1 MLIQA
6 VVAGSY
12 SVFHYL
18 YGYQLRFSEKM
29 LIVKDTRVG
38 FSMEFPNQRKKTSPE
53 ESRDENSKIK
63 KPHHRVEIPRFK
75 EISNAREYSIPGY
88 PIPNESLA
96 MIF

>member
-1 MLIQA
+1 MLIHA

-18 YGYQLRFSEKM
+18 YGYELRFSEKM

-38 FSMEFPNQRKKTSPE
+38 FSMEFPNQRKKSPE

-63 KPHHRVEIPRFK
+63 KT
-75 EISNAREYSIPGY
+75 SSPGKN
-88 PIPNESLA
+88 PQI
-96 MIF
+96 

>member
-1 MLIQA
+1 MLIHA

-18 YGYQLRFSEKM
+18 YGYELRFSEKM

-38 FSMEFPNQRKKTSPE
+38 FSMEFPNQRKKNPQK
-53 ESRDENSKIK
+53 NPGMKIQRLK
-63 KPHHRVEIPRFK
+63 KPHHRVKIPRFK
-75 EISNAREYSIPGY
+75 EISNARESSIPGY